1 MREWNMAT
9 DFNSLPEKKD
19 DSKMEH
25 TPKKMWLRGAITD
38 TSHPVKRAAESK
50 GISTL
55 QEAEHESHS
64 SDPHIRSRGALGVR
78 LIKRKI

>member
-1 MREWNMAT
+1 MA
-9 DFNSLPEKKD
+9 KK
-19 DSKMEH
+19 
-25 TPKKMWLRGAITD
+25 WLQSAIKD
-38 TSHPVKRAAESK
+38 KSHPVQRAAKEH

-55 QEAEHESHS
+55 QEAERESHS